1 MAISIICTNK
11 DPQPFVL
18 AIRAIAPE
26 LNVRVWPDDGDKS
39 DITMVLC
46 WQHPVGV
53 LSDYPN
59 LRLICSLGAGV
70 DHLFADTH
78 LPQEIPVVRLVDDSL
93 ATQMRE
99 YVLGVITSRVRQFD
113 LLAEQQRA
121 DRWQQIAAKSFSA
134 VKVGVMGL
142 GELGS
147 SVAAYLAQVGFE
159 VAGWSRS
166 EKSIAGIECYAGAE
180 QLANFLSHAE
190 VLVNLL
196 PLTPKTTDILNADLF
211 AQLPKDAYVIN
222 VGRGGHLVD
231 DDLIAAID
239 CGQLSG
245 ACLDVF
251 RQEPLDKSHRFWSH
265 PLIKVTPHCSSLT
278 APASVAGQIVE
289 NYHCCLAGK
298 KLLNLVDVD
307 RGY

>member
-1 MAISIICTNK
+1 MTISVICTNK

-18 AIRAIAPE
+18 AIKAIVPE
-26 LNVRVWPDDGDKS
+26 LDVRVWPDDGDKS
-39 DITMVLC
+39 DVTMALC
-46 WQHPVGV
+46 WQHPAGV

-70 DHLFADTH
+70 DHLFADTC
-78 LPQEIPVVRLVDDSL
+78 LPKVIPVVRLVDDSL
-93 ATQMRE
+93 ATQMCE
-99 YVLGVITSRVRQFD
+99 YVLTAITSHIRKYD

-121 DRWQQIAAKSFSA
+121 KQWQQHRAKSFSQ

-142 GELGS
+142 GELGGC
-147 SVAAYLAQVGFE
+147 VAAFLAKVGFD

-166 EKSIAGIECYAGAE
+166 EKSIDGALCYAGAE
-180 QLANFLSHAE
+180 QLANFLNYTE

-196 PLTPKTTDILNADLF
+196 PLTPVTADILNADLF
-211 AQLPKDAYVIN
+211 AQLPTGAYVIN

-231 DDLIAAID
+231 DELIAAID
-239 CGQLSG
+239 NGQLSG

-251 RQEPLDKSHRFWSH
+251 RQEPLAKSHRFWSH

-278 APASVAGQIVE
+278 APESVAGQIVE
-289 NYHCCLAGK
+289 NYQRSIAGK